1 MAGAVSLYLKQN
13 EAIVDTLT
21 SNPLFTSLG
30 VVKTDGYIDVE
41 LLRDALKGEIN
52 KAGFMRLSIP
62 MIGDIDFTTDDV
74 DTLYRFIIDA
84 DSTKP
89 KPLTGVTAP
98 NSTLLNTNGGVY

>member
-1 MAGAVSLYLKQN
+1 
-13 EAIVDTLT
+13 
-21 SNPLFTSLG
+21 
-30 VVKTDGYIDVE
+30 
-41 LLRDALKGEIN
+41 
-52 KAGFMRLSIP
+52 MRLSIP